1 MYDFHTDKK
10 NNFDIQYRN
19 AKESIIP
26 FISPHIHLDENV
38 RVLEIGCAE
47 AGVLKSFTELGCRCV
62 GVELS
67 PSRVEFA
74 SGFMQEELEKGQIRF
89 ISKDIYD
96 VDVQSEIGHGFDLII
111 MKDVIEHIHDQRRF
125 LGRLQDF
132 LNPGGLIFFG
142 FPPFM
147 MPFGGHQ
154 QICENRV
161 AARLP
166 WYHLFPVFLYRRMLK
181 LFNETDDKIDSLL
194 EIKETGISIERFEKI
209 VKLHTYTILE
219 RMFYLVAPIYKY
231 KFNMR
236 PRKQFSMISALPYL
250 RDYVTMAAYY
260 IIQLK

>member
-10 NNFDIQYRN
+10 NNFDIQYNNSRD
-19 AKESIIP
+19 SIIP
-26 FISPHIHLDENV
+26 FVRPHVHLGEKSH
-38 RVLEIGCAE
+38 VLEIGCAE

-74 SGFMQEELEKGQIRF
+74 SEFMKDELEAGQIRF

-96 VDVQSEIGHGFDLII
+96 VDVKSEIGHGFDLII
-111 MKDVIEHIHDQRRF
+111 MKDVIEHIHDQQRF
-125 LGRLQDF
+125 MGRLGEF
-132 LNPGGLIFFG
+132 LNPGGMIFFG

-154 QICENRV
+154 QICTHKF
-161 AARLP
+161 AAKLP
-166 WYHLFPVFLYRRMLK
+166 WYHLLPVPLYKGLLK
-181 LFNETDDKIDSLL
+181 GFGEADDKIDSLL

-209 VKLHTYTILE
+209 VKLNAFTILE
-219 RMFYLVAPIYKY
+219 RMFYLVAPIYQY
-231 KFNMR
+231 KFNMK
-236 PRKQFSMISALPYL
+236 PRKQFSIISSIPYL